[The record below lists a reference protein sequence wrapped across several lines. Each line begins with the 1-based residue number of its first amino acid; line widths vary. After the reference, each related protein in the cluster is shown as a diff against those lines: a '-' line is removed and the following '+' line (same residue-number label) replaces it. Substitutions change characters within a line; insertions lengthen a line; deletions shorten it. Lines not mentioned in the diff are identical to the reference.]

1 MQKKL
6 NMFNSIQGSWSING
20 NNIDLELYNGQDNTE
35 AKICL
40 INIFDEKNRQ
50 LNTIGGRQIILEAKK
65 IFKKSINVETVIKD
79 VKKAKYLELQ
89 LCPPYFDVKINIEKE
104 SGFFKKK
111 LNELIDK

>member
-1 MQKKL
+1 MKKIATFFTVGFIIFFQSTSLVYSVTLEEMQKKL

-79 VKKAKYLELQ
+79 VIS
-89 LCPPYFDVKINIEKE
+89 VKRTQ
-104 SGFFKKK
+104 
-111 LNELIDK
+111 